1 MARAKNF
8 FSDFDIQESIDEKGR
23 KKKVLIYKG
32 NTWTMQVPE
41 EKLPR
46 RKIIFL
52 MLTLV
57 MVGLSVFANLQNVAG
72 NRSGI
77 AAGAGLIFFVAAFFM
92 GYSCIYSL
100 ILKTPVL
107 QRAQYRE
114 TSIYLKI
121 GSAAAAVLALTAMV
135 THIVIAAIGE
145 IPGERGGEILAAALW
160 LAAGGI
166 AAVLFF
172 WEMKTEYVQKRND
185 GTVVRKEHFRRGSET
200 Y

>member
-23 KKKVLIYKG
+23 KRKILIYKG
-32 NTWTMQVPE
+32 NTWTIQVPE

-52 MLTLV
+52 VLTLV

-77 AAGAGLIFFVAAFFM
+77 AAAAGLLFFVAAFFT

-166 AAVLFF
+166 AVVLFF
-172 WEMKTEYVQKRND
+172 WEMKTEYVEKRND
-185 GTVVRKEHFRRGSET
+185 GTVVRKEHFRRGSES